1 MDDRGDRRTPVNSLM
16 ARYSYLPPSQ
26 TPLSPGTGFD
36 ASLSN
41 VPITMA
47 SSAGMSMPSFR
58 AGQNVISDI
67 AESVVSQTDNAHSSG
82 KSRNRQQSMDSYSC
96 KEDSMHGLASRDSV
110 GNMYG
115 YSNYMNPPGN
125 SFVPEGMGDRAD
137 LFMSQLG
144 LTGRLPSSSLYGSLP
159 QDSGNH
165 RSGESAALSPLHSA
179 AERSILSRS
188 VPPYL
193 PLGTESNY
201 VYFNP
206 PSLSSIGAAELS
218 LSAGMHGS
226 LGSFVSPPP
235 SYSPSSA
242 ASRLRTC
249 FPTVSASSAYNLSV
263 GAQENKQSSV
273 TDNVSKE
280 CYDMPWNLTHAPP
293 EWNTGRKS
301 RRDVDIFDSQYKQK
315 STSPN
320 NESEMRPVIDQSL
333 SSNYEGNKKNEM
345 KISST
350 KTETYTTT
358 SQNGPYYRAVPQ
370 SASERMFQENDS
382 NLMSTDFR
390 DIASHVANNKT
401 LPAVGSSD
409 QSVGDESSKF
419 ASQSHVRCNENMA
432 KRPGGN
438 LPHFSNAST
447 MTSQHMAQ
455 PLPGA
460 SGQSSSGPSNSA
472 PFSITPSMY
481 SDSSENEQSV
491 DLISNR
497 ASQKGIGT
505 SSKPGTCLT
514 KPRKYIPVK
523 ETVQWKKKQQLQQAK
538 LAAMESKAAL
548 HAYQFEDQK
557 PSQQSEEDFCPKWQ
571 TFTKVSDLSEEE
583 GEIVNPPRI
592 RLVIKK
598 SLTPKMKTS
607 KGTSSGLGIS
617 FTKGK
622 GRIDKR
628 TCGICQKTF
637 SRADSLT
644 CHMRVHTGDRPYQCQ
659 LCDANYKIAGQLRD
673 HVRSKHSN
681 SRPFV
686 CTKCGKDFAYPT
698 ARRRHEKV
706 CGLDLSERIEF
717 QCPTCDK
724 GFVTAKGFSKHLQTC
739 SPSALEH
746 GFGFEKD
753 KEAPFRC
760 SACEKSFA
768 SFPSLDR
775 HQRFVCGRIPQK
787 GIYACEEC
795 GKMFHTRNRYITH
808 TRRHVGEKPYKCSKC
823 ETFFYDKGT
832 LKRHT
837 ERWHEGGGKFNCTPC
852 GKNFFDVRTWK
863 KHMMQQHD
871 SQFIEPLYMMNLQ
884 GRRMKQ
890 HMCKV
895 CGRSFI
901 WRCLRAHVA
910 SEHPGMSLSEALSKE
925 LLKCDICSKEFSSYQ
940 ILRVHKRG
948 HCSSQ
953 RFKCEKC
960 NMQFAVKS
968 VLGYHIQMHCQ
979 HSSGF
984 ANADNLSIHM
994 GVGTGDRPYQCQLCD
1009 ANYKIAGHLRDHVR
1023 SRHSNSR
1030 PFLCAKCGKDF
1041 AYSTARRRHEKVCG
1055 VDLSERIQFQCS
1067 ACDKGFVTAKGYTK
1081 HQVTCSNNQGENGGK
1096 IEMPFKCSSCEKS
1109 FASFPALDRHQRFI
1123 CGRIPQKGIYACE
1136 ECGKMFYKRDRYIT
1150 HTRRHAGEK
1159 PFKCPECELCF
1170 YDQGTLK
1177 THMERWHQSSGKYKC
1192 TLCNKD
1198 FFYPRTLKKHM
1209 HQHSV
1214 ELANSIGSLHREA
1227 SHGRMMRQYTCKICS
1242 KSFAWRPLCAHMAAE
1257 HPGVDLNEAVSKD
1270 LMKCDVCSKEFSCP
1284 QSLTLHKRKHSN
1296 FKRYKCEKCDLQF
1309 AMKSSFLSH
1318 CRTHADGRPHSCEEC
1333 GKTFRWLHSLT
1344 HHKMTHHSSS
1354 AESSDRTIERYT
1366 CNECGKHFKQENFL
1380 YLHLKLKQHGSSQDT
1395 PCICAKCGRGFS
1407 KMPDYKTHL
1416 ATHNIS
1422 VPHSKP
1428 FSCSPCAIGFQ
1439 TKHLLDKH
1447 MRRVHN
1453 QQPQP
1458 SYLGVDRGKTLIPK
1472 DYLKRHAVSHEK
1484 YLSGAVPMPDHPQ
1497 TAPKHCMADFTRGD
1511 TSSNNSQTQ
1520 TVKKNEMESHMGM
1533 QDRPPYM
1540 ASTSSQ
1546 EMTRD
1551 NYEGL
1556 SLPNDALPH
1565 FSTFE
1570 NQNYPRHYSTFIHQ
1584 TLAWP
1589 RSEEHCAEEG

>member
-1 MDDRGDRRTPVNSLM
+1 MSAFRMDERDRRTSMSSLM
-16 ARYSYLPPSQ
+16 ARYSYLPAGQ
-26 TPLSPGTGFD
+26 NPLSPGAGFD
-36 ASLSN
+36 PSLSN

-47 SSAGMSMPSFR
+47 SSGGMTMPSFR
-58 AGQNVISDI
+58 PGQNVISDI
-67 AESVVSQTDNAHSSG
+67 AEAVVTQTDSAHSSG
-82 KSRNRQQSMDSYSC
+82 KGRSRQQDMDPYC

-125 SFVPEGMGDRAD
+125 SFVPECMGDRAD

-206 PSLSSIGAAELS
+206 PALGSIGAAELS

-226 LGSFVSPPP
+226 IGSFVTPSS

-263 GAQENKQSSV
+263 GTQENKQSSAG
-273 TDNVSKE
+273 DSASKE
-280 CYDMPWNLTHAPP
+280 SYDMPWNLTHAQPD
-293 EWNTGRKS
+293 WNASRKSNS
-301 RRDVDIFDSQYKQK
+301 RRDVDIFEAQYKQQSK
-315 STSPN
+315 STSPD
-320 NESEMRPVIDQSL
+320 NESDMRSIIDQPL
-333 SSNYEGNKKNEM
+333 PNNYEGNKKNEL
-345 KISST
+345 KDSLV
-350 KTETYTTT
+350 KTESYTAN
-358 SQNGPYYRAVPQ
+358 SQNGSYYRAVNQ
-370 SASERMFQENDS
+370 SSSERMFPENEPGM
-382 NLMSTDFR
+382 MSTDFR
-390 DIASHVANNKT
+390 NVPTHLTNSKAMPS
-401 LPAVGSSD
+401 VGNTD
-409 QSVGDESSKF
+409 QSVGDDGKY
-419 ASQSHVRCNENMA
+419 ASQPVEPCKKGLA
-432 KRPGGN
+432 KRPS
-438 LPHFSNAST
+438 SNVPNFCNTGT
-447 MTSQHMAQ
+447 MTSQHVN
-455 PLPGA
+455 LPVPTA
-460 SGQSSSGPSNSA
+460 SSHASAGQSSSS
-472 PFSITPSMY
+472 PFAVTPSVY
-481 SDSSENEQSV
+481 SDSSENEQSI
-491 DLISNR
+491 DQISSS
-497 ASQKGIGT
+497 ACQKALSST
-505 SSKPGTCLT
+505 SDSAEPSAGNH
-514 KPRKYIPVK
+514 KYGPVK
-523 ETVQWKKKQQLQQAK
+523 AAMQWKKKQLQQAK
-538 LAAMESKAAL
+538 QLSMTAAKQLSMSAVKQFSMAAASKAAMQ
-548 HAYQFEDQK
+548 AYQFDDQK
-557 PSQQSEEDFCPKWQ
+557 RTQPSEEDFSPRWQ
-571 TFTKVSDLSEEE
+571 TFTKVSDMDEEEE
-583 GEIVNPPRI
+583 GILNPPRI

-598 SLTPKMKTS
+598 SISSKLPAGKLLKGSTS
-607 KGTSSGLGIS
+607 GMS

-622 GRIDKR
+622 GRIEKR

-686 CTKCGKDFAYPT
+686 CAKCGKDFAYPT

-739 SPSALEH
+739 CPSAIEH
-746 GFGFEKD
+746 GLGKEK
-753 KEAPFRC
+753 ESPFTC
-760 SACEKSFA
+760 SACDKTFVT
-768 SFPSLDR
+768 FPGLDR
-775 HQRFVCGRIPQK
+775 HQRFICGRIPQK

-823 ETFFYDKGT
+823 DSCFYDKGT
-832 LKRHT
+832 LKRHI
-837 ERWHEGGGKFNCTPC
+837 ERWHEGSGKFSCTPC
-852 GKNFFDVRTWK
+852 GKSFYDIRSWK
-863 KHMMQQHD
+863 KHMIQQHD
-871 SQFIEPLYMMNLQ
+871 SQFVEPLHGLGHG

-890 HMCKV
+890 HMCKI

-910 SEHPGMSLSEALSKE
+910 SEHPGKSLSEALSKE

-940 ILRVHKRG
+940 ILRLHKRG

-953 RFKCEKC
+953 RFKCDKC

-979 HSSGF
+979 QSSSSSD
-984 ANADNLSIHM
+984 NENLSVHM
-994 GVGTGDRPYQCQLCD
+994 GVGTGDRPYQCQ
-1009 ANYKIAGHLRDHVR
+1009 
-1023 SRHSNSR
+1023 
-1030 PFLCAKCGKDF
+1030 CGKDF

-1067 ACDKGFVTAKGYTK
+1067 SCDKGFVTAKGYTK
-1081 HQVTCSNNQGENGGK
+1081 HQVSCGTNLGEDAEK
-1096 IEMPFKCSSCEKS
+1096 ALPFKCTSCDKS
-1109 FASFPALDRHQRFI
+1109 FDSFPTLDRHQRFI

-1159 PFKCPECELCF
+1159 PYKCSQCELCF
-1170 YDQGTLK
+1170 FDQGTLK
-1177 THMERWHQSSGKYKC
+1177 THMERWHEGSGKYKC
-1192 TLCNKD
+1192 TLCDKD
-1198 FFYPRTLKKHM
+1198 FFYSRTWKKHM

-1214 ELANSIGSLHREA
+1214 ELATTVTNMQTQRENLQLKQYSCKMCSGSFTWK
-1227 SHGRMMRQYTCKICS
+1227 G
-1242 KSFAWRPLCAHMAAE
+1242 LCAHVEAL
-1257 HPGVDLNEAVSKD
+1257 HPGVALSEAVTTNVTKD
-1270 LMKCDVCSKEFSCP
+1270 VMKCDVCSKEFSCP
-1284 QSLTLHKRKHSN
+1284 QSLSLHKRKHAITG
-1296 FKRYKCEKCDLQF
+1296 FKRYKCDKCNLQF

-1318 CRTHADGRPHSCEEC
+1318 CRTHADGRPHRCDDC
-1333 GKTFRWLHSLT
+1333 GKTFRWLHSLA
-1344 HHKMTHHSSS
+1344 HHRETQHGCV
-1354 AESSDRTIERYT
+1354 AEKKEKPTIERYT

-1380 YLHLKLKQHGSSQDT
+1380 DLHLKLKQHGSSQDT
-1395 PCICAKCGRGFS
+1395 PCICSECGRGFS
-1407 KMPDYKTHL
+1407 KMADYKTHMS
-1416 ATHNIS
+1416 THTTLTN
-1422 VPHSKP
+1422 KP
-1428 FSCSPCAIGFQ
+1428 FPCSQCGISFHF
-1439 TKHLLDKH
+1439 KHQLDQHVKRTH
-1447 MRRVHN
+1447 S
-1453 QQPQP
+1453 QEPLP
-1458 SYLGVDRGKTLIPK
+1458 SYLCAEREKSPIQKNQPAAAAHDKYPSSTIPK
-1472 DYLKRHAVSHEK
+1472 A
-1484 YLSGAVPMPDHPQ
+1484 DHPQ
-1497 TAPKHCMADFTRGD
+1497 TAPEHCMVDFAQGD
-1511 TSSNNSQTQ
+1511 TSSNAQGQTAE
-1520 TVKKNEMESHMGM
+1520 KNEMEGHLGL
-1533 QDRPPYM
+1533 QDRTYM
-1540 ASTSSQ
+1540 PSTSSH
-1546 EMTRD
+1546 EMRRD

-1556 SLPNDALPH
+1556 PMPNDALPH

-1589 RSEEHCAEEG
+1589 RPEGHCAEEG